1 MKKPHDL
8 PPFVRALDYVDDD
21 LLAEVCNEPD
31 AEEAARAVA
40 QKRRMRRQ
48 AWTTWG
54 AVAASCLFVLTGT
67 LIGLSHLGAWPDDPT
82 SPIETVPPPPYTPVS
97 PTTIAVDI
105 NPSLEL
111 EIGTAGVVEAV
122 RALNHDAETILAEL
136 TLDGQTAEDALDA
149 VIDALVRHGY
159 LTEDQNSILIS
170 VDNDDPAY
178 AKQLQNDLSAR
189 VTARLGDAN
198 VDASVIT
205 QTYDKTP
212 AADEGEGSSA
222 AKVALAKKIFAA
234 SLPAAEGLTVERL
247 CTLGIE
253 ELNAILGDQPY
264 LVVDGI
270 EVWREKYPAM
280 ITPQAALDI
289 ALGDCHIPKEQASK
303 IYISLMHAKPMDT
316 VFYVVRI
323 FTPDKAYG
331 YTLNGIGGVIADAR
345 SGYYPLEQAGPNSHI
360 GTDYPLDE
368 HLMERFV
375 QIEGVIRRVLRDAEA
390 RGTAEEH
397 HLVYT
402 LETVEGYYVYRIR
415 FDDGTLFY
423 NYAVDVYTGKVRHKY
438 VTPLE
443 NVD

>member
-31 AEEAARAVA
+31 AEDAARVA
-40 QKRRMRRQ
+40 ARRKEMVRKRWS
-48 AWTTWG
+48 ACV
-54 AVAASCLFVLTGT
+54 AVAASFLFVLTGT
-67 LIGLSHLGAWPDDPT
+67 LMGLRHLGVWHDDPT
-82 SPIETVPPPPYTPVS
+82 PPAGTVPPPPYTPVS

-122 RALNHDAETILAEL
+122 RALDGDAVTILAEL
-136 TLDGQTAEDALDA
+136 ALNGKTAEDALDA
-149 VIDALVRHGY
+149 VIDSLVRHGY
-159 LTEDQNSILIS
+159 LSEDQNSILIS

-178 AKQLQNDLSAR
+178 AKQLQSDLSAR
-189 VTARLGDAN
+189 VTARLENTN
-198 VDASVIT
+198 VEASVIT

-212 AADEGEGSSA
+212 VDEGEGRSA

-234 SLPAAEGLTVERL
+234 SLPAAEGMSVEQL
-247 CTLGIE
+247 CTRSIE
-253 ELNAILGDQPY
+253 ELNAILGDKPY
-264 LVVDGI
+264 LVVDDI
-270 EVWREKYPAM
+270 EVRRETYPDM
-280 ITPQAALDI
+280 ITPQEALDI
-289 ALGDCHIPKEQASK
+289 ALADCGIPEERASK

-323 FTPDKAYG
+323 FTSDKAYC

-345 SGYYPLEQAGPNSHI
+345 SGYCPLDQAGPNSHI
-360 GTDYPLDE
+360 GVGIPLDE

-375 QIEGVIRRVLRDAEA
+375 RIEGVIRRVLRDADVH
-390 RGTAEEH
+390 GTAEEH

-402 LETVEGYYVYRIR
+402 LETTEGYYVYRIR

-423 NYAVDVYTGKVRHKY
+423 DYAVDVYTGKVRHKY